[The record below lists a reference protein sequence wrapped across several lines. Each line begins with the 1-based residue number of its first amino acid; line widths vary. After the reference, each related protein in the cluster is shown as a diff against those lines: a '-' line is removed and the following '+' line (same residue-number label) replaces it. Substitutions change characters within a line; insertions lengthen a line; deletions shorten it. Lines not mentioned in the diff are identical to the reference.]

1 MATNRCRKSIANAGQ
16 FKQNCFSPKS
26 LSYAAHQK
34 HHSSQTLKS
43 FRSRSLVLSL
53 GADVLP
59 EHKLQP
65 TRINHCTILHYSPF
79 KAVWDWI
86 ILLLVIYTAVFTPY
100 VAAFL
105 LREESVS
112 RRQHKYHDPLEV
124 VDLIVDIMF
133 IVDIIINFRTTYIN
147 DNDEV
152 VSHPG
157 KIAIHYFKGWFIID
171 VVAAVPFDLLLFNAN
186 SDETTT
192 LIGLLKTARLL
203 RLVRVCR
210 KLDRYSEYGAA
221 VLLLL
226 MATFALIA
234 HWLACIWYAIGS
246 AELPYVDNNITWL
259 HHLAN
264 HLQTPY
270 NGSTGGPSLRSRY
283 VTALYFTLST
293 ITTLMYAS
301 VFGNVSAIIQR
312 LYSGTARYHIEM
324 NRLREFIRFHQ
335 VPNPLRQRLEEFFQH
350 AWTYTNGIDMNMV
363 LKQFPECLQA
373 DICLHLNRLLLNNC
387 PAFQAASPGC
397 LRALSM
403 RFRTTHAPPGD
414 TLVYKGDVLTALYFI
429 ARGSVEILKDDVVV
443 SILGKEDIFGE
454 NPLLHSTVGKSSSY
468 VRALTYCDLHKIFR
482 DDLLCV
488 LDMYPEFAE
497 PFCQN
502 LVVSYDLRDEESS
515 TALLTTLYNPH
526 SYMFKPGPFGNGE
539 AAGYESDGRV
549 YLRRRR
555 PCYQNLISQDQNN
568 ATCDRELDD
577 VSLPESRMCSL
588 TKQKKL
594 PENVLE
600 FSSEEINAN
609 RENSFPMKQMNP
621 VVKSVKTLTETT
633 PLLRQISGR
642 TSITEQQQSVQNLL
656 YRDHQASSPCASVS
670 PRKFLATAEGVVD
683 VDGSQTFHFH
693 KSSSLTDAF
702 KTPNLI
708 CTNKEEII
716 ENRLDEIEKH
726 LVRIENKLNSDI
738 KQILNLLKKHE
749 HVQSKPNSCAIPAGN
764 QFRPNFSMSE
774 QNLSSPKSANCRKLT
789 IGEQGCLCN
798 ERPRNVEMSSDQ
810 ELQQRMDLHI
820 HQQPSSSSSASGFG
834 IDKDIAKPIYSRT
847 FDANLE
853 EIHNLNASIV
863 EHPRCFT
870 SGRSSIPLWQATTN
884 TTNDIRQS
892 RRRSLLRPQSSKRT
906 SAELENI
913 FATSI
918 LVAESFSYI
927 RTYLKNKIYTH
938 KTFTL

>member
-1 MATNRCRKSIANAGQ
+1 MEMKPSKSRKCLFVLSSGEEDVERYVKKKFGFSSVSEVRSNEDRMRKHTTICIFPNQLNRLTGLTIIHHHHQHIHHLVESNFHVRIMATNRCRKSIANAGQ
-16 FKQNCFSPKS
+16 FKQNCLSSKS
-26 LSYAAHQK
+26 FSYAAHQK

-65 TRINHCTILHYSPF
+65 ARINHCTILHYSPF

-259 HHLAN
+259 HHLA
-264 HLQTPY
+264 
-270 NGSTGGPSLRSRY
+270 
-283 VTALYFTLST
+283 
-293 ITTLMYAS
+293 LMYAS

-387 PAFQAASPGC
+387 PA
-397 LRALSM
+397 
-403 RFRTTHAPPGD
+403 FRTTHAPPGD

-515 TALLTTLYNPH
+515 TALLTTLYHPH
-526 SYMFKPGPFGNGE
+526 SYMFKPGPFGNG
-539 AAGYESDGRV
+539 D
-549 YLRRRR
+549 
-555 PCYQNLISQDQNN
+555 
-568 ATCDRELDD
+568 
-577 VSLPESRMCSL
+577 
-588 TKQKKL
+588 
-594 PENVLE
+594 
-600 FSSEEINAN
+600 
-609 RENSFPMKQMNP
+609 SFPMKQMNP
-621 VVKSVKTLTETT
+621 VVKSVKPSTETT

-642 TSITEQQQSVQNLL
+642 TSITEQQQPVQNLL

-670 PRKFLATAEGVVD
+670 PRKLLATAEG
-683 VDGSQTFHFH
+683 
-693 KSSSLTDAF
+693 
-702 KTPNLI
+702 
-708 CTNKEEII
+708 
-716 ENRLDEIEKH
+716 
-726 LVRIENKLNSDI
+726 
-738 KQILNLLKKHE
+738 HE
-749 HVQSKPNSCAIPAGN
+749 HVQSKPNSCTISAGN

-774 QNLSSPKSANCRKLT
+774 QNLSSPKSTNCCKLIT
-789 IGEQGCLCN
+789 GEQGCLFN
-798 ERPRNVEMSSDQ
+798 ERSRNVEMSSSSDQ
-810 ELQQRMDLHI
+810 ELQQHVDLHI
-820 HQQPSSSSSASGFG
+820 HQQPSSSSSASGFA
-834 IDKDIAKPIYSRT
+834 IDKDTAKPIYGRRT
-847 FDANLE
+847 FEANLE
-853 EIHNLNASIV
+853 EIHNPNTSTA
-863 EHPRCFT
+863 EHPRRRCFT
-870 SGRSSIPLWQATTN
+870 SGRSSIPLWQATAN
-884 TTNDIRQS
+884 TTNDVRQS
-892 RRRSLLRPQSSKRT
+892 RTRSLLRPQSSKRT
-906 SAELENI
+906 SAE
-913 FATSI
+913 
-918 LVAESFSYI
+918 
-927 RTYLKNKIYTH
+927 R
-938 KTFTL
+938 

>member
-1 MATNRCRKSIANAGQ
+1 MEMKPSKSRKCLFVLSSGEEDVERYVKKKFGFSSVSEVRSNEDRMRKHTTICIFPNQLNRLTGLTIIHHHHQHIHHLVESNFHVRIMATNRCRKSIANAGQ
-16 FKQNCFSPKS
+16 FKQNCLSSKS
-26 LSYAAHQK
+26 FSYAAHQK

-65 TRINHCTILHYSPF
+65 ARINHCTILHYSPF

-259 HHLAN
+259 HHLA
-264 HLQTPY
+264 
-270 NGSTGGPSLRSRY
+270 
-283 VTALYFTLST
+283 
-293 ITTLMYAS
+293 LMYAS

-515 TALLTTLYNPH
+515 TALLTTLYHPH

-549 YLRRRR
+549 YFRRRR

-568 ATCDRELDD
+568 AICDRELDD

-594 PENVLE
+594 PEN
-600 FSSEEINAN
+600 
-609 RENSFPMKQMNP
+609 
-621 VVKSVKTLTETT
+621 TLF
-633 PLLRQISGR
+633 Q
-642 TSITEQQQSVQNLL
+642 
-656 YRDHQASSPCASVS
+656 
-670 PRKFLATAEGVVD
+670 
-683 VDGSQTFHFH
+683 
-693 KSSSLTDAF
+693 
-702 KTPNLI
+702 
-708 CTNKEEII
+708 
-716 ENRLDEIEKH
+716 
-726 LVRIENKLNSDI
+726 
-738 KQILNLLKKHE
+738 
-749 HVQSKPNSCAIPAGN
+749 
-764 QFRPNFSMSE
+764 
-774 QNLSSPKSANCRKLT
+774 
-789 IGEQGCLCN
+789 
-798 ERPRNVEMSSDQ
+798 
-810 ELQQRMDLHI
+810 
-820 HQQPSSSSSASGFG
+820 
-834 IDKDIAKPIYSRT
+834 
-847 FDANLE
+847 
-853 EIHNLNASIV
+853 
-863 EHPRCFT
+863 
-870 SGRSSIPLWQATTN
+870 
-884 TTNDIRQS
+884 
-892 RRRSLLRPQSSKRT
+892 
-906 SAELENI
+906 
-913 FATSI
+913 
-918 LVAESFSYI
+918 
-927 RTYLKNKIYTH
+927 
-938 KTFTL
+938 